1 MNFLSSSLGFT
12 ASRYAIFAGI
22 ALTLFVG
29 FSSVWNADNLD
40 KQAIYLATEE
50 ARGNWNKDQAFRRW
64 ATRHG
69 GLYVR
74 PDERTP
80 PNPYLEHIPNRDVE
94 TTDGMRLTLM
104 NPAYMMSQMTKE
116 FETMYGVK
124 GKITGQVLLNPKNK
138 ADPWEMRALKQFDK
152 GAKEVFEQSNID
164 GQPYVRLMRPM
175 VMKKGCVLCHG
186 HLGFKVGDIRGGVSI
201 SVPLKPYFAAAEK
214 SKTSLLSTHG
224 AVWLI
229 GMLVIVLVAQ
239 RAQKREMERR
249 RVGVALEKESSLIRL
264 LYEIAV
270 TANYGSSLEQAV
282 QEIVDEVCRYTGWPI
297 GHIYV
302 IDPDNPNTLISTDVW
317 HIAGDQKDFSTFR
330 AVTETTSFEKGIGLP
345 GRVFESGQP
354 AWIVDVT
361 KDSNFPRMKAA
372 KDIGI
377 RSGFAIPVLAETEVV
392 AVLEFF
398 AVDAVEPDGSLLWSL
413 ANICTQIG
421 RVFERAQAEKIV
433 KASDD
438 RLAAL
443 FAIAPEAI
451 ITTNKDFGVQL
462 FNQAAERIFGYRAE
476 EVIGQPIE
484 ILIPEEFRAGHRK
497 HIENFAG
504 SQQSYRMMGDRQDI
518 AGLRKDGSIFPA
530 TASVS
535 KLEIKED
542 TLFTVMLSDISER
555 KASEAH
561 LLQADKL
568 ATLGTLAAGTAHELS
583 QPLNII
589 RLTTD
594 SILFEAEANSSTA
607 SIEKKDLE
615 GITAQVL
622 RMAEIIDHMRVF
634 SRKEDT
640 LAELFMPTTVIGE
653 ALNLVKKQF
662 AAVDISLERRLP
674 DVCGLVRGSS
684 GQLEQVILNLVTNA
698 CDAVEAR
705 LQQLAASNEKFHGK
719 IGVELVDDDAND
731 KIIISVTDNG
741 GGIEESALKNI
752 FDPFFTTKEA
762 GKGTGLGLHV
772 SYSII
777 DAMGGELEA
786 HNGNVGACFTVS
798 LPRAE
803 QPQVNEPKPQQIERA
818 DEPVDQHR
826 CSILVVDD
834 EQQASN
840 LLANTLRNRGHEV
853 FTANNGAQALER
865 FQVRP
870 TDVVITDLQMP
881 EMNGTILIDRLRQIS
896 PEVPIIVITG
906 QVAAGENKADFE
918 KQPRTFVLTKPIA
931 LPELMK
937 ALERVTN

>member
-1 MNFLSSSLGFT
+1 MALVWGLWAKQIVVYLGFC
-12 ASRYAIFAGI
+12 
-22 ALTLFVG
+22 LLFLAVAATTSADDG
-29 FSSVWNADNLD
+29 SS
-40 KQAIYLATEE
+40 QA
-50 ARGNWNKDQAFRRW
+50 RR
-64 ATRHG
+64 H
-69 GLYVR
+69 
-74 PDERTP
+74 
-80 PNPYLEHIPNRDVE
+80 
-94 TTDGMRLTLM
+94 
-104 NPAYMMSQMTKE
+104 
-116 FETMYGVK
+116 
-124 GKITGQVLLNPKNK
+124 
-138 ADPWEMRALKQFDK
+138 
-152 GAKEVFEQSNID
+152 
-164 GQPYVRLMRPM
+164 
-175 VMKKGCVLCHG
+175 
-186 HLGFKVGDIRGGVSI
+186 
-201 SVPLKPYFAAAEK
+201 
-214 SKTSLLSTHG
+214 
-224 AVWLI
+224 
-229 GMLVIVLVAQ
+229 VIV
-239 RAQKREMERR
+239 
-249 RVGVALEKESSLIRL
+249 GVPQSFPPYYRL
-264 LYEIAV
+264 
-270 TANYGSSLEQAV
+270 
-282 QEIVDEVCRYTGWPI
+282 DE
-297 GHIYV
+297 H
-302 IDPDNPNTLISTDVW
+302 DNP
-317 HIAGDQKDFSTFR
+317 
-330 AVTETTSFEKGIGLP
+330 
-345 GRVFESGQP
+345 SG
-354 AWIVDVT
+354 
-361 KDSNFPRMKAA
+361 
-372 KDIGI
+372 
-377 RSGFAIPVLAETEVV
+377 
-392 AVLEFF
+392 F
-398 AVDAVEPDGSLLWSL
+398 AVDAMNEVAKQAGFNVTYRVKKNWTEIFKAVRTGDIDIIPSLGISEDRKQYIVFTQPVDTFRIVLFVRNDTQGVTGIDDMAGRTVAVVVDNAAYRFLKKRDGVQLRAFAKFSDALFALLSGKTDAFAYPESVAWKLAREARVSDHIKVVAKPLLEIKRAMAVRKDKTELLAVLDRAVGGFVASPAYQKIYVAWFGKPDPYWTV
-413 ANICTQIG
+413 A
-421 RVFERAQAEKIV
+421 RVFWTMSGFFIVLFLFMVWRRYRVGVRMIWALRESETRFKNIAETSSDRFWEMDENLCFTFDLVTHSRQIYPPPEDLVGRTRWDVVGADPDKDEKWRQHREDHLAHRPYRDFQFDITDANGGIQYRSVSGQPIFDDSGNFRGYRGSVTDITERKLAEESL
-433 KASDD
+433 KASQA
-438 RLAAL
+438 RLEEI

-451 ITTNKDFGVQL
+451 VAIGDDMRVQL
-462 FNQAAERIFGYRAE
+462 FNQAAERTFGYPAE
-476 EVIGQPIE
+476 EIIGQSFE